1 MENTMYYFAQRKL
14 LQLPVLLVAALCLSA
29 EALFPHLALA
39 EARSIPDYMPASLRL
54 PVAAER
60 APRLVVQVLVTAYS
74 STPDQTDD
82 TPFTTANGT
91 TVHTGVV
98 AANWLPFGAHVR
110 LPDHF
115 GDQMFVVEDRMN
127 RRFSKRLDIWM
138 PTREEA
144 TTWGARYV
152 TVEVL

>member
-1 MENTMYYFAQRKL
+1 MYYFAQRKL
-14 LQLPVLLVAALCLSA
+14 IQLPVLLAASLCLGL
-29 EALFPHLALA
+29 EALFPHVALA
-39 EARSIPDYMPASLRL
+39 QASSIPDYTPQALRL

-91 TVHTGVV
+91 TVHNGVV
-98 AANWLPFGAHVR
+98 AANWLPFGTHVK
-110 LPDHF
+110 LPEHF
-115 GDQMFVVEDRMN
+115 GSQTFVVQDRMN
-127 RRFSKRLDIWM
+127 RRFAKRLDIWM

-144 TTWGARYV
+144 VAWGARYI

>member
-1 MENTMYYFAQRKL
+1 ML
-14 LQLPVLLVAALCLSA
+14 LAASLCLGL
-29 EALFPHLALA
+29 EALFPHVALA
-39 EARSIPDYMPASLRL
+39 QASSIPDYTPQALRL

-91 TVHTGVV
+91 TVHNGVV
-98 AANWLPFGAHVR
+98 AANWLPFGTHVK
-110 LPDHF
+110 LPEHF
-115 GDQMFVVEDRMN
+115 GSQTFVVQDRMN
-127 RRFSKRLDIWM
+127 RRFAKRLDIWM

-144 TTWGARYV
+144 VAWGARYI

>member
-1 MENTMYYFAQRKL
+1 MENTMYHIAQHKL
-14 LQLPVLLVAALCLSA
+14 LQLPVLIVAALCLGV

-39 EARSIPDYMPASLRL
+39 QASSIPDYMPSSLRL
-54 PVAAER
+54 PVAGDR

-127 RRFSKRLDIWM
+127 QRFAKRLDIWM

-144 TTWGARYV
+144 VAWGARYV